1 MNNKNCNNCIG
12 GGQLVLLAGILS
24 IIIFRRLN
32 VYDASLA
39 ADFFSAL
46 GDNLGILST
55 YVENII
61 EQQEELNGSNNKD
74 DGNSAS
80 AEDIE
85 DLQSQINQLK
95 LYIRKLENKMDC

>member
-1 MNNKNCNNCIG
+1 MNNSNCISG
-12 GGQLVLLAGILS
+12 NQLVIIAGILS
-24 IIIFRRLN
+24 IVIAKKLN
-32 VYDASLA
+32 IYELSLA
-39 ADFFSAL
+39 SGFFSAL
-46 GDNLGILST
+46 GDNLGIIST
-55 YVENII
+55 YIGNII
-61 EQQEELNGSNNKD
+61 EQQEELNGSNNDKDD